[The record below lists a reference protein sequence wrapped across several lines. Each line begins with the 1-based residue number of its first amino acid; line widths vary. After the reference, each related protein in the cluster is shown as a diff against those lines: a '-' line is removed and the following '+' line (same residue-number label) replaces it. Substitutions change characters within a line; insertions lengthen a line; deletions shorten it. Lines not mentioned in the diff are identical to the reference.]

1 MLNFNNLKVLDN
13 HITFIS
19 WKLGNTKSI
28 FLVGW
33 GIRDILL
40 WIEKNPTDIDLTL
53 AWNPLD
59 IYKNINKN
67 ELSHFMTE
75 KYGTITLIPK
85 NEKLNQY
92 NYEITPLRTEWNY
105 SDSRHPDE
113 ITRSNDILEDAK
125 RRDFSVN
132 CIYYTTASNSSL
144 EVNKNIKQEKVSNEN
159 LLKTLKKQG
168 FIFCLEDNL
177 LILQKHKH
185 IEKLFPEWDIDK
197 KYINYLW
204 NTTNSVLW
212 EEWWEKNNLK
222 IIIDPY
228 LGIQDLIDPKI
239 KAVWDSNK
247 RFQEDALR
255 IIRALRFVSVLNQKL
270 KNINKKNKTD
280 LFDIDNTTWTSL
292 KENASLIKNI
302 AKERIKDEI
311 TKVFKYGNPFAFI
324 SLLDEAKLLEL
335 IFPSLQKNKYS
346 EQPTRY
352 HPFDTY
358 THTLLTLYEL
368 QKINKNYLVR
378 LAMLYHDVGKH
389 KQYLAYGS
397 VESPEERR
405 EIFAS
410 DINHRKSSPKMTSND
425 FKKLGFSKKEIDEI
439 KWYIAEHHTPGEI
452 LDAKDLNQKKKLRKL
467 FSEAGY
473 TKVNNLLDI
482 TIADRLGQYNPMQN
496 SSDISDVKQLK
507 KLLKEL
513 KNDEWQFT
521 IKHLA
526 INWSILIDELKIPA
540 GPEIGKLLKY
550 ALERVM
556 NDIKKRN
563 NKESILKYLKLHLK

>member
-1 MLNFNNLKVLDN
+1 MLNFNNLKTLDN

-19 WKLGNTKSI
+19 WKLGNPKSI

-40 WIEKNPTDIDLTL
+40 WIEKHPTDIDITL

-59 IYKNINKN
+59 IYNNINKN
-67 ELSHFMTE
+67 ELSHFITE

-85 NEKLNQY
+85 NEKLKQY

-113 ITRSNDILEDAK
+113 ITRSSDILEDAK
-125 RRDFSVN
+125 RRDFSIN
-132 CIYYTTASNSSL
+132 CIYYTTTPLKDLEINS
-144 EVNKNIKQEKVSNEN
+144 NIKKDKLNQEN
-159 LLKTLKKQG
+159 LLKSLKKQG
-168 FIFCLEDNL
+168 FIFYLEESI
-177 LILQKHKH
+177 LILQNHKH
-185 IEKLFPEWDIDK
+185 IEKLFPEGNIDK
-197 KYINYLW
+197 NYINYLW
-204 NTTNSVLW
+204 NTTNSIFW
-212 EEWWEKNNLK
+212 EKWWETGYLK

-228 LGIQDLIDPKI
+228 LGIQDLIEPRI
-239 KAVWDSNK
+239 KAVWNPDK

-270 KNINKKNKTD
+270 KDKNKKDKIN
-280 LFDIDNTTWTSL
+280 LFDIDNITWTSL
-292 KENASLIKNI
+292 KEHALLINNI

-311 TKVFKYGNPFAFI
+311 TKVFTYGNPFAFV
-324 SLLDEAKLLEL
+324 SLLDEAKLLEI
-335 IFPSLQKNKYS
+335 IFPALQKNKYS
-346 EQPTRY
+346 EQPMRY

-389 KQYLAYGS
+389 EQYLAYSS

-410 DINHRKSSPKMTSND
+410 DINHRKSSPKMTSLD
-425 FKKLGFSKKEIDEI
+425 FKKLWFSKKEIDEI
-439 KWYIAEHHTPGEI
+439 KRYIAEHHTPWEI
-452 LDAKDLNQKKKLRKL
+452 LDAKEPNQKKKLRKL

-473 TKVNNLLDI
+473 TRVNNLLDI
-482 TIADRLGQYNPMQN
+482 AIADRLGQYNPMQN
-496 SSDISDVKQLK
+496 SSDISDVKHLK
-507 KLLKEL
+507 ELLKEL

-521 IKHLA
+521 IKNLA
-526 INWSILIDELKIPA
+526 VNGAILMDKLEIPA

-556 NDIKKRN
+556 NDIKERN
-563 NKESILKYLKLHLK
+563 NKIAIINYLKLYIK